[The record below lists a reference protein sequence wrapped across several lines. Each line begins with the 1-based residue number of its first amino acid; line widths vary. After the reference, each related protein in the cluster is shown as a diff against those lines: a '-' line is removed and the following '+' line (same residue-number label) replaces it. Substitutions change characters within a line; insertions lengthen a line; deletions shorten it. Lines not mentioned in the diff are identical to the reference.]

1 MCLGVTGVISNTR
14 YARQSVSGVP
24 RNGRC
29 GKQCQVFMTADL
41 VLRAFV
47 CVHALRKADHV

>member
-1 MCLGVTGVISNTR
+1 VCLGVTGVISNTR